1 MTKLTRRRFLSISAG
16 GAALAALPAH
26 AMPPLFRWHG
36 VALGAGAEIILAH
49 PDAEAITGRAR
60 IEIERLEAI
69 FSLYRR
75 NSALARLNAA
85 GHLDAPP
92 FELLEC
98 LSLSGG
104 VHHAT
109 GGRFDPTVQ
118 PLWALYAE
126 RYAAGSKP
134 GPEEISRAL
143 ALTGWQRVHLD
154 SARITLDPGM
164 ALTLNGIAQGY
175 IADRITMQL
184 REAGLSDILV
194 NTGELRALGG
204 QPGGGGWPVT
214 IEGVGQRD
222 LVDRALATSAPL
234 GTVFDAAGY
243 AGHILNPRTG
253 VPARSNWQRISV
265 SATSAALADALS
277 TAACLMQDRDTI
289 ETALAGFADIR
300 IEALV

>member
-16 GAALAALPAH
+16 GAVLAALPAH

-36 VALGAGAEIILAH
+36 VALGAEAEIILAH
-49 PDAEAITGRAR
+49 PDAEAITERAR

-75 NSALARLNAA
+75 DSALVRLNAT

-98 LSLSGG
+98 LSLCGS

-126 RYAAGSKP
+126 RYAAGGKP
-134 GPEEISRAL
+134 GPAEIGHAL
-143 ALTGWQRVHLD
+143 ALTGWRRLHLD

-184 REAGLSDILV
+184 REAGLSNILV

-204 QPGGGGWPVT
+204 RPGGGGWPVG
-214 IEGVGQRD
+214 IEGGGARD

-234 GTVFDAAGY
+234 GTVFDAAGH
-243 AGHILNPRTG
+243 AGHILDPRTG
-253 VPARSNWQRISV
+253 LPAPSNWRQISM

-277 TAACLMQDRDTI
+277 TAACLMPDRETI
-289 ETALAGFADIR
+289 ETTLAGFADVR